1 MTENI
6 LIAIAWPYANAE
18 IHVGNITGSHLPGDI
33 VARYHRLKGNNV
45 LMVSGTDSHGTPV
58 VIAADKEG
66 VSVEEVYKKYHE
78 TFLEVFK
85 GYGITYDLFTSTHTE
100 NHFKVSQS
108 IFLALQKNGLL
119 FKQFNKQW
127 YSPSADKFLPD
138 RYVEGTCYIC
148 GFEGARSDQCDNCGN
163 VLEPEKLINPRAKTG
178 DGALEL
184 RDTEHY
190 FIDFSKLESEVKKF
204 LQERADHMRDTVLG
218 ESLRKIEAEG
228 LKPRAI
234 TRDLDWGIPVP
245 VSEAGWETKKLYVWF
260 EAVIGYLSAPIE
272 WAQLRGS
279 SSREAAYRDPNA
291 WREWWT
297 NPNAKQFHFIGKD
310 NIFFHTS
317 LWPAELMGVGSAFME
332 IFDPHPVPPPTGKT
346 PLGEGVKLTL
356 PYDVPANQFMNL
368 EGKKISGSRNW
379 AVWGRDALTR
389 YDPDALRY
397 YLTVNMPE
405 AKDSDWDWAEFVAR
419 NNNELVATWGN
430 LANRVLAF
438 CYKNWEGRVPSA
450 ADMGAGGDEPPPLR
464 DSDLS
469 LLAVIENGFESVGRE
484 LDAVRLRSALGEAMK
499 LATAVNQ
506 YLDQNAPWTAIK
518 TDREAA
524 SKTIYTA
531 LKAID
536 SLKVL
541 FAPFLPFTCER
552 LHGFFGY
559 ASPLFG
565 EQYTETVKDS
575 LGEHTVL
582 RYKGVE
588 GLQWKPS
595 ELKPGA
601 KLNPP
606 APLFKKLE
614 EKIVEEERERLGK

>member
-1 MTENI
+1 MPENI
-6 LIAIAWPYANAE
+6 LIAIAWPYSNAE

-33 VARYHRLKGNNV
+33 VARYHRLKGNKV
-45 LMVSGTDSHGTPV
+45 LVVSGTDSHGTPV
-58 VIAADKEG
+58 TLAADKEG
-66 VSVEEVYKKYHE
+66 RPVEEVYRKYHDG
-78 TFLEVFK
+78 FLELFK
-85 GYGITYDLFTSTHTE
+85 GFGITYDLFTTTHTE
-100 NHFKVSQS
+100 NHFKVSQAM
-108 IFLALQKNGLL
+108 FLALQKNGFL
-119 FKQFNKQW
+119 FTAKSKQW
-127 YSPSADKFLPD
+127 YSPSANRFLPD

-184 RDTEHY
+184 RETEHFY
-190 FIDFSKLESEVKKF
+190 LDLSKLEPDVIKF
-204 LQERADHMRDTVLG
+204 LQERAEHMRDTVLG
-218 ESLRKIEAEG
+218 ESLGKIEAEG
-228 LKPRAI
+228 LKPRPI

-245 VSEAGWETKKLYVWF
+245 VEGWTEAGKRIYVWF

-272 WAQLRGS
+272 WGQLQAKAE
-279 SSREAAYRDPNA
+279 RET

-297 NPNAKQFHFIGKD
+297 NPDAKQFHFIGKD

-317 LWPAELMGVGSAFME
+317 LWPAELMGVGGTFME
-332 IFDPHPVPPPTGKT
+332 IFDPPTSPLQGGQRGVP
-346 PLGEGVKLTL
+346 LTL

-368 EGKKISGSRNW
+368 EGQKISGSRNW
-379 AVWGRDALTR
+379 AVWGLDALTR
-389 YDPDALRY
+389 YDADALRY

-430 LANRVLAF
+430 LANRVLSFA
-438 CYKNWEGRVPSA
+438 YKHWEGYVPNVNVNT
-450 ADMGAGGDEPPPLR
+450 LR
-464 DSDLS
+464 EIDLN
-469 LLAVIENGFESVGRE
+469 LLAVIENGFASVGAE
-484 LDAVRLRSALGEAMK
+484 LEAVRLRSALGEAMK

-506 YLDQNAPWTAIK
+506 YLDQTAPWTAIK
-518 TDREAA
+518 TDREGAA
-524 SKTIYTA
+524 KTIYTA

-536 SLKVL
+536 SLKVM
-541 FAPFLPFTCER
+541 FAPFLPFTSER

-559 ASPLFG
+559 EAPLFG

-588 GLQWKPS
+588 GLQWKAS
-595 ELKPGA
+595 ELQPGK
-601 KLNPP
+601 KLNQPG
-606 APLFKKLE
+606 PLFKKLE
-614 EKIVEEERERLGK
+614 ESVIEEERDRLGK